1 LDFNNRAKER
11 KKMIFKVYY
20 QEHLHEVPVREST
33 KAMYMKAE
41 NIRSVLSKLK
51 DRPINIEFVQL
62 LEGPYLEY
70 EKQGQDYLLE
80 EIV

>member
-1 LDFNNRAKER
+1 
-11 KKMIFKVYY
+11 MIFKVYY

-62 LEGPYLEY
+62 
-70 EKQGQDYLLE
+70 
-80 EIV
+80 